1 MKRAR
6 IVWLQACLFIGF
18 AASFTS
24 PAISAPRQEP
34 TQDKS
39 TAVVFFDVLDLP
51 ARIDEPKLHKTD
63 SGFVLK
69 CALANRSSERL
80 LGLRL
85 ILLVVE
91 PSGKLSSRIT
101 WADASELAEY
111 SIKSIALHPTI
122 TGDLRSTDQLF
133 LAIDEVIG
141 HETIW
146 RVVGAEKALRDYSR
160 GRHDVSPTVR
170 TVANQFDPRS
180 KPLSIRV
187 IH

>member
-1 MKRAR
+1 MNKAR
-6 IVWLQACLFIGF
+6 TVRLQACLVLWL
-18 AASFTS
+18 AASSTS
-24 PAISAPRQEP
+24 PPIAVPRQELP
-34 TQDKS
+34 QDKL
-39 TAVVFFDVLDLP
+39 TAVVFFDVADLP

-63 SGFVLK
+63 SGFALE
-69 CALANRSSERL
+69 CAVANRSSEQL

-91 PSGKLSSRIT
+91 PSGKLRSRIT
-101 WADASELAEY
+101 WTDASELARY
-111 SIKSIALHPTI
+111 SIKSISLHPTI

-146 RVVGAEKALRDYSR
+146 RAVGAEKALRAYSR
-160 GRHDVSPTVR
+160 GRHDDLPTVR
-170 TVANQFDPRS
+170 AVANQYDPRNQ
-180 KPLSIRV
+180 LLLRV